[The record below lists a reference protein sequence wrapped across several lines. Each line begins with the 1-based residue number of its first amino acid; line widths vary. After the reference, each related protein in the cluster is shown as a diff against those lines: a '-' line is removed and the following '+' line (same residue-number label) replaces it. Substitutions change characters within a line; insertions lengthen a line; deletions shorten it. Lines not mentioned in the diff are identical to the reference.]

1 LLRKLAIA
9 VLVLAILA
17 GAVFWLLTMPRTI
30 AESDLPPYQPDA
42 TRGEYMFAAGGCT
55 SCHAAPDA
63 TGEDRLKLAGGL
75 ALKTPFGTFHAPNI
89 SPDPEHGIGGW
100 SMAEFVTSMKFG
112 VGRGGTHLYPAF
124 PYTSYQRM
132 RVEDIMDL
140 KAYLDTLPPVATDA
154 PGHELPFPF
163 SIRRGLGLWQLLY
176 VDGTSFMPDPAKSDD
191 AISRGAYLVRGPGH
205 CGECHSPRNV
215 IGGIDSSRAYA
226 GGPAPEGDGTIPNI
240 TPDEETGIGSWSEDE
255 IVEAFQTGTKPNFDD
270 FSGAMKHVQENLAR
284 LTPEDQAA
292 IAAYLKS
299 LPAIRSERPAPAG

>member
-132 RVEDIMDL
+132 RVEDVMDL

-270 FSGAMKHVQENLAR
+270 FSGAMKHVQENLAK
-284 LTPEDQAA
+284 LAPEYLAA

-299 LPAIRSERPAPAG
+299 LPPIKSERPAPAG

>member
-55 SCHAAPDA
+55 SCHA

-132 RVEDIMDL
+132 RVEDVMDL

-270 FSGAMKHVQENLAR
+270 FSGAMKHVQENLAK
-284 LTPEDQAA
+284 LAPEDLAA

-299 LPAIRSERPAPAG
+299 LPPIKSERPAPAG

>member
-132 RVEDIMDL
+132 RVEDVMDL

-255 IVEAFQTGTKPNFDD
+255 IVQAFQTGTKPNFDD
-270 FSGAMKHVQENLAR
+270 FSGAMKHVQENLAK
-284 LTPEDQAA
+284 LAPEDLAA

-299 LPAIRSERPAPAG
+299 LPPIKSERPAPAG

>member
-132 RVEDIMDL
+132 RVEDVMDL

-270 FSGAMKHVQENLAR
+270 FSGAMKHVQENLAK
-284 LTPEDQAA
+284 LAPEDLAA

-299 LPAIRSERPAPAG
+299 LPPIKSERPAPAG

>member
-124 PYTSYQRM
+124 PYTSHQRM

-215 IGGIDSSRAYA
+215 IGGIDASRAFA

-270 FSGAMKHVQENLAR
+270 FSGAMKHVQENLAK
-284 LTPEDQAA
+284 LAPEDLAA

-299 LPAIRSERPAPAG
+299 LPPIKSERPAPAG

>member
-132 RVEDIMDL
+132 RVEDVMDL

-191 AISRGAYLVRGPGH
+191 AISRGAHLVRGPGH

-270 FSGAMKHVQENLAR
+270 FSGAMKHVQENLAK
-284 LTPEDQAA
+284 LAPEDLAA

-299 LPAIRSERPAPAG
+299 LPPIKSERPAPAG

>member
-75 ALKTPFGTFHAPNI
+75 ALKTPFGTFHAP
-89 SPDPEHGIGGW
+89 
-100 SMAEFVTSMKFG
+100 VTSMKFG

-132 RVEDIMDL
+132 RVEDVMDL

-176 VDGTSFMPDPAKSDD
+176 VDGTSFMPDPAKIDD

-270 FSGAMKHVQENLAR
+270 FSGAMKHVQENLAK
-284 LTPEDQAA
+284 LAPEDLAA

-299 LPAIRSERPAPAG
+299 LPPIKSERPAPAG

>member
-132 RVEDIMDL
+132 RVEDVMDL

-270 FSGAMKHVQENLAR
+270 FSGPMKHVQENLAK
-284 LTPEDQAA
+284 LAPEDLAA

-299 LPAIRSERPAPAG
+299 LPPIKSERPAPAG